1 MLEGKNIGIAL
12 TGSFCTIN
20 DSINE
25 IDKIKNDG
33 AKVTAIVSEH
43 VRTMDTRFGKASDI
57 IEKLRSITKREVISS
72 INQAERVG
80 PDKLFD
86 IMLIAPCTGNT
97 LAKIANSI
105 IDTTVTMAAK
115 SHLRNQRPLVLSI
128 ATNDGLGNSAYNI
141 GKIINQKNIYLVP
154 FGQDDHKNKPNS
166 LVAKTNMIIPTL
178 EKALEG
184 KQIQPV
190 LM

>member
-1 MLEGKNIGIAL
+1 MLDGVNIGVAL
-12 TGSFCTIN
+12 TGSFCTIK
-20 DSINE
+20 DSIRQIE
-25 IDKIKNDG
+25 KIKSLG
-33 AKVTAIVSEH
+33 GGVTAIVSEH

-57 IEKLRSITKREVISS
+57 IKQLEDITKKDVISS
-72 INQAERVG
+72 ISDAERIG
-80 PDKLFD
+80 PNKLFD

-97 LAKIANSI
+97 LGKLANSI
-105 IDTTVTMAAK
+105 IDTAVTMAAK

-141 GKIINQKNIYLVP
+141 GRIINQKNIYLVP

-166 LVAKTNMIIPTL
+166 LIAKVDMIIPTL
-178 EKALEG
+178 EEALKG